1 MATEKNTT
9 EFLKQQ
15 AAGYRAS
22 VNQLREQG
30 MAMEQQL
37 AKIKADILMHSGA
50 AQAIEDIIKQCV
62 NKPEPAT
69 QTGAAEKQ

>member
-1 MATEKNTT
+1 MATEKNPI

-22 VNQLREQG
+22 VSQLREQG

-50 AQAIEDIIKQCV
+50 AQAIDDIIQRYES
-62 NKPEPAT
+62 KPDPAT
-69 QTGAAEKQ
+69 PKES